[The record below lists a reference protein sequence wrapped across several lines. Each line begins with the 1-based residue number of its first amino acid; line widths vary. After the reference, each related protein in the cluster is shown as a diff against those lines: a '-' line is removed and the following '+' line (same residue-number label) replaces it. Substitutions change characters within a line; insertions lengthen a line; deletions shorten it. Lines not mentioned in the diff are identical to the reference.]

1 MHSLCNKVGE
11 LSHAC
16 YILLPVAH
24 AALVEHFIVI
34 RPRLLTSTAGQIR
47 YFVPQPVAP
56 LHLTRT
62 LQLHADAHGG
72 WCGRNQTYL
81 ENLLQHRLQTA
92 KRRAQDFSISNVCL
106 NCLCVHTLRVYADKV
121 DAFAGKIVL
130 RDERQLIL
138 SVWLVR

>member
-1 MHSLCNKVGE
+1 V
-11 LSHAC
+11 
-16 YILLPVAH
+16 V
-24 AALVEHFIVI
+24 
-34 RPRLLTSTAGQIR
+34 RQ
-47 YFVPQPVAP
+47 
-56 LHLTRT
+56 
-62 LQLHADAHGG
+62 
-72 WCGRNQTYL
+72 NQTYL